1 MYKRQFESRLPR
13 LFMGAYDDSITEGAI
28 GVAVTTSQDRV
39 EDAEKVLNKAGAE
52 RVKRGWEKD

>member
-1 MYKRQFESRLPR
+1 
-13 LFMGAYDDSITEGAI
+13 MGAYDDSITEGAI
-28 GVAVTTSQDRV
+28 GVAVTTSEDRV